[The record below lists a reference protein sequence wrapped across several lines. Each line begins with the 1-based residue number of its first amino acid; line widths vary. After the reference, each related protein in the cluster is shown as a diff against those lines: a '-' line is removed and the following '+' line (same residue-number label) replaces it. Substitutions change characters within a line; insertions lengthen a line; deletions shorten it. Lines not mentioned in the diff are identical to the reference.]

1 MLDLRDKT
9 ILVST
14 RKIDERGSEET
25 ETFFGR
31 VVSFNESS
39 VVLSRAGAGAITMPY
54 DEDVIEVAEA
64 GFYELND
71 GTTHENP
78 DFIARWV
85 VYASQAARDRFA
97 GSRNR

>member
-1 MLDLRDKT
+1 MLDLKDKT

-14 RKIDERGSEET
+14 RKIDESGNEDT

-31 VVSFNESS
+31 VVSSNESS
-39 VVLSRAGAGAITMPY
+39 VVLARVGAGEITMPY
-54 DEDVIEVAEA
+54 DEDVLEIAEP
-64 GFYELND
+64 GFYELKD

-85 VYASQAARDRFA
+85 VYASQDAKERFA
-97 GSRNR
+97 GSRNP